1 MYLVSFGRVK
11 MEFILFYLIENEK
24 ALLNV
29 TYVAQRPYKNY
40 NFLFR
45 NKIQK
50 LKKLEIK
57 NKQHLEKNFFCCF
70 NSNNETILT

>member
-40 NFLFR
+40 NFVFR
-45 NKIQK
+45 NETNY
-50 LKKLEIK
+50 KLEI
-57 NKQHLEKNFFCCF
+57 
-70 NSNNETILT
+70 NNI